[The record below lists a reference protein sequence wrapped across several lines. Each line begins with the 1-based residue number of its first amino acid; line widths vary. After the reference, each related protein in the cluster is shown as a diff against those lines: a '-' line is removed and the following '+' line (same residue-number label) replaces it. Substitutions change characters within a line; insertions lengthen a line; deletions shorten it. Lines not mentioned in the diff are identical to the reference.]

1 MTGKQ
6 RKEFLNFPLDLYKGN
21 PYYIPPMYMDEKK
34 IFRKDYVYNGSCD
47 SVFFNAY
54 KDGKIAGRI
63 QGIIQRDANAKNGE
77 KRARFTRIEAIDDAD
92 VFKALCLG
100 ADGVL
105 IARPYVTAVYG
116 GGAEGVAVYT
126 AKIGAELVDTM
137 KMCGAGKLSDLSEK
151 FLFKPSNPF
160 LA

>member
-1 MTGKQ
+1 MITVEEVKTGKQ
-6 RKEFLNFPLDLYKGN
+6 RREFLSFPLDLYKGN

-34 IFRKDYVYNGSCD
+34 IFRKDYVYNSSCD

-92 VFKALCLG
+92 VFKALFEK
-100 ADGVL
+100 AEDW
-105 IARPYVTAVYG
+105 ARSKGMDTIQGP
-116 GGAEGVAVYT
+116 
-126 AKIGAELVDTM
+126 IGY
-137 KMCGAGKLSDLSEK
+137 SDL
-151 FLFKPSNPF
+151 
-160 LA
+160 